1 MGSNSRKMWR
11 ALAIA
16 GAFVAVMAVPSC
28 RKPYPATL
36 GQPFPLHVGQAA
48 RLTKSDLDLYFRRV
62 ASDSRCPTGVQCI
75 QAGEAVVTL
84 EARILKAPP
93 EAFDVPLA
101 SDSGADRLFDGYRIR
116 LVRLDPHPVAG
127 ASTDSTA
134 YVGTFVVEQ
143 R

>member
-1 MGSNSRKMWR
+1 MRSTSRRMWR
-11 ALAIA
+11 AIAVA
-16 GAFVAVMAVPSC
+16 GALAAWMAVPSC
-28 RKPYPATL
+28 RKPYTAAI

-48 RLTKSDLDLYFRRV
+48 RLAKSDLDLYFRRV

-84 EARILKAPP
+84 EGRILKGPA
-93 EAFDVPLA
+93 ETFDVHLA
-101 SDSGADRLFDGYRIR
+101 PGSDGERLFDGYRIR

-127 ASTDSTA
+127 ATPDTTV
-134 YVGTFVVEQ
+134 YLGTFVVEQ